1 MARKITGQEEG
12 KKQTKRSN
20 KPKVSK
26 KKLSSSVSS
35 GHVAIRNINQKIRQ
49 KIQLS
54 EEDILQAKINEANK
68 RIQKERERQ
77 IAAEVISEESG
88 EPINLKRGEWGKKAL
103 TFAEKELARLYGKG
117 ADAFTMEGIETEE
130 QKESLNAALDRVLA
144 SKMLTEKGRREQA
157 KIATANF
164 FGKDPSEVTRKEM
177 NLLARLDQTG
187 LLDKMKELNMQ
198 YSILFDALELGSNFA
213 NRSDIELKDKIA
225 FLDAFVNNKNGFQ
238 EQFTVNGVID
248 FYGALGE
255 YFGTEEDT
263 RTKN

>member
-103 TFAEKELARLYGKG
+103 TFAEKEIARLK
-117 ADAFTMEGIETEE
+117 AKIEE
-130 QKESLNAALDRVLA
+130 QEKLLENPNLQIERLIEKVVCEHLSLRYGDDIYSTSAELCW
-144 SKMLTEKGRREQA
+144 
-157 KIATANF
+157 
-164 FGKDPSEVTRKEM
+164 
-177 NLLARLDQTG
+177 
-187 LLDKMKELNMQ
+187 DKNV
-198 YSILFDALELGSNFA
+198 LGSVTIQ
-213 NRSDIELKDKIA
+213 S
-225 FLDAFVNNKNGFQ
+225 
-238 EQFTVNGVID
+238 
-248 FYGALGE
+248 YS
-255 YFGTEEDT
+255 ED
-263 RTKN
+263 